1 MMRQAVWVILLNLVF
16 AANGNPEEFSAFFAQ
31 HKKAIQDYMMVG
43 YGGGWSD
50 CDIIRHSSFTWSSII
65 IGVSFPLL
73 EFLMG

>member
-50 CDIIRHSSFTWSSII
+50 CDIIRQYFIMI
-65 IGVSFPLL
+65 ERNQGVIS
-73 EFLMG
+73 